1 MMPDTIFYSWQS
13 DLQETRNVIRG
24 ALDRAVR
31 NLNRSPDLEEAIR
44 VDQDTDGVVGW
55 PDITASILSKI
66 DQCEVF
72 VADLTPING
81 PTSDFRLT
89 PNPNVLLELGYAL
102 ATGLGRLRIICV
114 VNSAYLEDGDL
125 KELPFDVRGSR
136 PMVFSL
142 AAPEK
147 RGSVKG
153 QADVART
160 EARDALAD
168 RLESSLRETLDAIQA
183 ERAGR
188 ILDVTPHVA
197 TENLERFQVLFE
209 VKTTVPFQVS
219 YFVKEP
225 SGSVLSGLMMSPVQV
240 DPKNTPVDDLLN
252 RRFVRFSELTLKP
265 LKQGN
270 DIYVLAGNVAHLPT
284 GENPVPKFHPFEV
297 RYRAVGSR
305 LIEVSR
311 QQPPPH

>member
-1 MMPDTIFYSWQS
+1 M
-13 DLQETRNVIRG
+13 
-24 ALDRAVR
+24 DRAVR
-31 NLNRSPDLEEAIR
+31 NLNRSPELEEAIR

-55 PDITASILSKI
+55 PDITSTILFKI
-66 DQCEVF
+66 EQCEVF

-147 RGSVKG
+147 RGAVKG
-153 QADVART
+153 QADVARI

-168 RLESSLRETLDAIQA
+168 RLESSLRETLDAIQG
-183 ERAGR
+183 ERAAN
-188 ILDVTPHVA
+188 ILDVTPHLA
-197 TENLERFQVLFE
+197 TENLERFQVVFA

-219 YFVKEP
+219 YLVKEP
-225 SGSVLSGLMMSPVQV
+225 SDNLLSALMTGPAPV
-240 DPKNTPVDDLLN
+240 DPQSFPVDDLLN
-252 RRFVRFSELTLKP
+252 RRLVRFAGTTLKP
-265 LKQGN
+265 LTRGN
-270 DIYVLAGNVAHLPT
+270 DIYVLSGSVAHLPT
-284 GENPVPKFHPFEV
+284 DENQVPQFHSFEV
-297 RYRAVGSR
+297 RYRAVGSQ
-305 LIEVSR
+305 LTEIGR
-311 QQPPPH
+311 QQPPRH

>member
-1 MMPDTIFYSWQS
+1 MPDTIFYSWQS
-13 DLQETRNVIRG
+13 DLPETRNVIRG

-55 PDITASILSKI
+55 PDITATILSKI

-160 EARDALAD
+160 EARELLAD
-168 RLESSLRETLDAIQA
+168 RLESALRETLDAIQA
-183 ERAGR
+183 KRAGN
-188 ILDVTPHVA
+188 ILDVSPHLA

-209 VKTTVPFQVS
+209 VKTTVPFQVRHL
-219 YFVKEP
+219 VQEP
-225 SGSVLSGLMMSPVQV
+225 SGSVLSALMMGPAPV
-240 DPKNTPVDDLLN
+240 DPQSFPVDLQN
-252 RRFVRFSELTLKP
+252 RRFVRFAGTTLKP
-265 LKQGN
+265 LTRGN
-270 DIYVLAGNVAHLPT
+270 DIYVLSGSVAHLPT
-284 GENPVPKFHPFEV
+284 DENPVPQFHPFEV
-297 RYRAVGSR
+297 RYRAVGSQ
-305 LIEVSR
+305 LTEIGR
-311 QQPPPH
+311 QQPPRH